1 LRVTAGAAYPLRA
14 TATRIGRLPDNDI
27 VLEGDDISTNRAVII
42 DTGGSFVIA
51 DLESANG
58 VQVQRRR
65 LRPSATL
72 ADGDHISVCG
82 YEFVF
87 EIQKI

>member
-1 LRVTAGAAYPLRA
+1 
-14 TATRIGRLPDNDI
+14 
-27 VLEGDDISTNRAVII
+27 
-42 DTGGSFVIA
+42 VIA

>member
-1 LRVTAGAAYPLRA
+1 VGFRENCTV
-14 TATRIGRLPDNDI
+14 
-27 VLEGDDISTNRAVII
+27 GDL
-42 DTGGSFVIA
+42 G
-51 DLESANG
+51 SANG

-72 ADGDHISVCG
+72 ADGDQISVCG

-87 EIQKI
+87 EIQRV